1 MRSERQINDG
11 VTSESSLAGKRW
23 GVPVALIRLS
33 AVLFG
38 GLMIGHMSAYPWTSA
53 HVGRQVN
60 LVDQMRTIPFEFI
73 GERST
78 YWNLYFGWGL
88 LVGVLLF
95 TLAIT
100 LWLLARLAYFD
111 ARGVGAISGTFSA
124 ASAVGAYLSIHYF
137 YVPPF
142 LFFLVIAALLAT
154 AAVQLLRRPERTIG
168 SSQRLT

>member
-1 MRSERQINDG
+1 MTCVSAAD
-11 VTSESSLAGKRW
+11 AG
-23 GVPVALIRLS
+23 
-33 AVLFG
+33 
-38 GLMIGHMSAYPWTSA
+38 PW
-53 HVGRQVN
+53 
-60 LVDQMRTIPFEFI
+60 FI

-100 LWLLARLAYFD
+100 LWLLARLVYFD

-137 YVPPF
+137 YLLPF
-142 LFFLVIAALLAT
+142 LFFLVIAALMAT
-154 AAVQLLRRPERTIG
+154 AAVQLLTRPEGRSGAINA
-168 SSQRLT
+168 

>member
-1 MRSERQINDG
+1 MKGEKRTNDG
-11 VTSESSLAGKRW
+11 VASERALPGKRS
-23 GVPVALIRLS
+23 GVPAVLIRLS
-33 AVLFG
+33 AVLIG
-38 GLMIGHMSAYPWTSA
+38 GLMIGHMAAYPWTAA
-53 HVGRQVN
+53 HVARQVN
-60 LVDQMRTIPFEFI
+60 LVDQMRTIPFEFM

-100 LWLLARLAYFD
+100 LWLLAPMAYSD
-111 ARGVGAISGTFSA
+111 ARGVAAISGVFSA

-154 AAVQLLRRPERTIG
+154 AALQLFRRGGGRSG
-168 SSQRLT
+168 AVDA

>member
-1 MRSERQINDG
+1 MRSKRQIDDG
-11 VTSESSLAGKRW
+11 VTSESSLTGKRR

-38 GLMIGHMSAYPWTSA
+38 GLMIGHMSAYPWTSSHLA
-53 HVGRQVN
+53 RQVN
-60 LVDQMRTIPFEFI
+60 LVEQMRNIPFEFM

-95 TLAIT
+95 TLTIT
-100 LWLLARLAYFD
+100 LWLLARLVYFD

-168 SSQRLT
+168 SSQCLT